1 MQYQD
6 LYPSDNNSGIV
17 NRDDYSVSISSARM
31 HCQKQTLTEEELALI
46 TFDEIIHSYT
56 RDERNYQ

>member
-6 LYPSDNNSGIV
+6 LYPSDNSTDIISGEE
-17 NRDDYSVSISSARM
+17 YSTSISSARM
-31 HCQKQTLTEEELALI
+31 HCQKQVLTDEELALI
-46 TFDEIIHSYT
+46 AFDEIIHSYT

>member
-6 LYPSDNNSGIV
+6 LYPSDNNPCIV
-17 NRDDYSVSISSARM
+17 NGGDYNVSISSARM
-31 HCQKQTLTEEELALI
+31 HCQKQVLTDEELALI

>member
-6 LYPSDNNSGIV
+6 LCPSDNNYNTIGG
-17 NRDDYSVSISSARM
+17 DDYSTSISVVRK
-31 HCQKQTLTEEELALI
+31 HCQRQLLTDDELALI
-46 TFDEIIHSYT
+46 TFDEIMHSYT

>member
-1 MQYQD
+1 MLYQD
-6 LYPSDNNSGIV
+6 LYPSEDNPCKCNS
-17 NRDDYSVSISSARM
+17 DDYNVSINSARI
-31 HCQKQTLTEEELALI
+31 HCQKQALTDEELALI

>member
-6 LYPSDNNSGIV
+6 LCPSDNSSDIADCG
-17 NRDDYSVSISSARM
+17 DYSTSIGSARM
-31 HCQKQTLTEEELALI
+31 HCQKQVLTDEELALI

>member
-6 LYPSDNNSGIV
+6 LCPSDNKNDTIGG
-17 NRDDYSVSISSARM
+17 DDYTTSISAVRNQ
-31 HCQKQTLTEEELALI
+31 CQKQLLTDEELALI

-56 RDERNYQ
+56 RDEINYQ

>member
-17 NRDDYSVSISSARM
+17 NGDDYSASINSARM
-31 HCQKQTLTEEELALI
+31 HCQKQVLTDDELALI

>member
-6 LYPSDNNSGIV
+6 LCPSDNNQDITCG
-17 NRDDYSVSISSARM
+17 DDYGMSIGSARK
-31 HCQKQTLTEEELALI
+31 HCQMQILTDEELALI

-56 RDERNYQ
+56 RDEKNYQ